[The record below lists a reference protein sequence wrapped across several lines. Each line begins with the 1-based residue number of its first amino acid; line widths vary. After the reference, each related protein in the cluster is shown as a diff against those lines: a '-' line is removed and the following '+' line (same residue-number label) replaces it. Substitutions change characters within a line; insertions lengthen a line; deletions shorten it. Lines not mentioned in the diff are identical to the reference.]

1 MGRSTPPRQ
10 LSPAFGRLLRMLLL
24 IFLASLILLGAFRLV
39 QLLALTRNALTS
51 EQTGDL
57 ARAFWMGLRF
67 DAKVLSILYLPLG
80 FLLAATVPL
89 KPTTHATWTTSVA
102 RWWGFVVMTFLLILG
117 VIDLFYIQFFQEHL
131 NITAFGIIDD
141 DTSAVLRSVWT
152 DFPVLRIALGL
163 AIAIFLLFMLMRR
176 IARVHGR
183 TFGLGSRIG
192 LAVALIAAFL
202 GLARGTLG
210 DRPLGDG
217 HSVVS
222 NNALINQLP
231 MNAPMAA
238 QYAIKKYRIARND
251 EDLPSILRR
260 NGFASISEAVSAYV
274 GYPVTETN
282 ALEALVD
289 SVPSSDSALARAHV
303 VFLQME
309 SLGSYYMH
317 FDHGDFD
324 LLGAFGPELNGL
336 LWYPNF
342 VSAAGGTMISM
353 EGILFGSPFRN
364 ISQTGRAH
372 IPLAYSAQRTFQRA
386 GYETWYIT
394 GQRLGWQNLFTFF
407 SQQGF
412 DHLEGDVE
420 LAKFA
425 PHAPT
430 GEWGVH
436 DEAMFERI
444 LNVLDSAQTP
454 QFIYGMSI
462 SHHTPYDVP
471 QGEFASRMV
480 IPDSVTAIIRCA
492 PDVARRNFIAF
503 RYACD
508 WLGHFLHRLRSS
520 PQAQNTIVAITGD
533 HTLKQTLNFGEQPL
547 ARYGVPLFLYIPEAY
562 RRNAT
567 ADTTLFASH
576 HDIFPTLYHLTL
588 PGARYLKVGGNL
600 LSKERAEQPHAAVYS
615 NTFALT
621 QYDFVEWGTQFYAT
635 CDSVT
640 GQMTRN
646 ISPTPRQHT
655 LIRWAN
661 AREAAL
667 AAFLMK
673 EWQERDYIEGL
684 LKR

>member
-1 MGRSTPPRQ
+1 
-10 LSPAFGRLLRMLLL
+10 
-24 IFLASLILLGAFRLV
+24 
-39 QLLALTRNALTS
+39 
-51 EQTGDL
+51 
-57 ARAFWMGLRF
+57 
-67 DAKVLSILYLPLG
+67 
-80 FLLAATVPL
+80 
-89 KPTTHATWTTSVA
+89 
-102 RWWGFVVMTFLLILG
+102 
-117 VIDLFYIQFFQEHL
+117 
-131 NITAFGIIDD
+131 
-141 DTSAVLRSVWT
+141 
-152 DFPVLRIALGL
+152 
-163 AIAIFLLFMLMRR
+163 
-176 IARVHGR
+176 
-183 TFGLGSRIG
+183 
-192 LAVALIAAFL
+192 
-202 GLARGTLG
+202 
-210 DRPLGDG
+210 
-217 HSVVS
+217 
-222 NNALINQLP
+222 
-231 MNAPMAA
+231 
-238 QYAIKKYRIARND
+238 
-251 EDLPSILRR
+251 
-260 NGFASISEAVSAYV
+260 
-274 GYPVTETN
+274 
-282 ALEALVD
+282 
-289 SVPSSDSALARAHV
+289 
-303 VFLQME
+303 
-309 SLGSYYMH
+309 
-317 FDHGDFD
+317 
-324 LLGAFGPELNGL
+324 
-336 LWYPNF
+336 
-342 VSAAGGTMISM
+342 
-353 EGILFGSPFRN
+353 
-364 ISQTGRAH
+364 
-372 IPLAYSAQRTFQRA
+372 
-386 GYETWYIT
+386 
-394 GQRLGWQNLFTFF
+394 
-407 SQQGF
+407 
-412 DHLEGDVE
+412 
-420 LAKFA
+420 
-425 PHAPT
+425 
-430 GEWGVH
+430 
-436 DEAMFERI
+436 MFERI

-635 CDSVT
+635 RDSVT

-673 EWQERDYIEGL
+673 EWHEKDYIEGL